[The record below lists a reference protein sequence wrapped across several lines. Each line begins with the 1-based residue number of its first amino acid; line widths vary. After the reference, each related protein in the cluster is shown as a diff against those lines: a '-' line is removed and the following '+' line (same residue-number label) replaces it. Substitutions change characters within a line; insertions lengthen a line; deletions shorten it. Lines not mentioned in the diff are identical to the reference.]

1 MRKHFLILMLLT
13 LLPLA
18 TWATKPTAANASAVA
33 VKATQEWTNQP
44 LGLVETAVKLPDDY
58 DTSVGRVYYIA
69 LLSSQ
74 AAPIKSNP
82 GWSTDLPTRTDI
94 NQYKVYYYITN
105 DGTASYDEDGDVTLI
120 ETAEITKA
128 TIKAANITSPVA
140 PVADESRKYNNG
152 APVNLVTAPEFTG
165 IISDEI
171 ITEYSTDGGSSW
183 STDIPTATVCGSDV
197 TIQWRTQETTHY
209 ESYTAGADVTTSLN
223 KADLTT
229 GDITLPT
236 VISGLK
242 YTGVKQQ
249 IFSANGVSTRGTVY
263 FNVNNQG
270 WRYAENDDAAKANLT
285 PGTHDIPY
293 YVVASDPTNYNNWG
307 DAFNPAGNIQ
317 VTIANGEATAT
328 APTLVSNWTFDG
340 LEKSLLATAGSA
352 TNGTLVY
359 YLGDDEVTEANV
371 KALNAGTYTVSYSV
385 TGNTYFDGIE
395 KQPVGTVTVSQK
407 PLTVAAKTVT
417 KDWDG
422 QANTLSDLYTAS
434 GFVAADDA
442 NKATI
447 LADLLDVN
455 VSTTDAMGATDA
467 GVHTV
472 TLSEKAGQVTNY
484 TADFLVE
491 TSSLTINK
499 VDPNLTTA
507 PAAVENLVYAP
518 ETPQT
523 LVSAGEVANNY
534 GTVEYKLG
542 EGEWGTITNAQA
554 IDAGYYTVS
563 YRVVGDKNHNDLT
576 GADVAASI
584 AKADNTVTVALEGWT
599 YNAQANA
606 PTATATNG
614 TPEFTYA
621 VEGGSEW
628 GTYDAIVNGKA
639 GNYTVKAAVAESAN
653 YKAGEATDN
662 FTIAQAANNVTV
674 AIEGWTYGEEAKA
687 PTTSATFGEAVVTYA
702 VKDSETFG
710 TYDEIVNG
718 QAGNYTVKAAVA
730 ATTDYAAAEATADFT
745 IAKAANTVTVA
756 LEGWAYGATAN
767 EPTATATDGTPE
779 FTYAVAGG
787 SEWGTYD
794 AIVNGKAGSYTV
806 KAAVAESANY
816 NAGEATANFTIAKAA
831 NTVTVAIEGW
841 TYGEEAKAPT
851 TSATFGEAVVTYAV
865 KDSETFGTYDEIVN
879 GQAGN
884 YTVKAAVAGTTDY
897 AAAEATANFEI
908 AKADVVATAPQAL
921 TLTYNGAAQ
930 TLVTAGEATGAEI
943 QFLNGEEW
951 TTAIPQEKNAGA
963 YTVQYKY
970 VADANHNEK
979 AGGEIAVNI
988 QKFNLKFELGNKD
1001 ADWTGEQIP
1010 AEGAYILSV
1019 GALQGDDKIGEEG
1032 AFSLAFPEEVKN
1044 AGTYN
1049 FNKLTP
1055 TFNNDVEN
1063 YTILFSGNA
1072 EVKVNAVDIVAA
1084 DFTAPAAVEDAL
1096 IFNGKAQT
1104 LFVAGE
1110 MVNNYGEIQYSADG
1124 ETWSA
1129 ELTDALKKGT
1139 AAAEYKLFYKVVSDG
1154 NHNDFVAEAPL
1165 TKTIAAKAWAAK
1177 TVAFLGGNL
1186 EYTYNKANRMPA
1198 AADLELFDGKNKLT
1212 ADDYELVITNTQ
1224 IDPETEEPV
1233 VATEAINADTYTF
1246 TYTGKGNFAGNES
1259 VYTLTINKKEIEDV
1273 FALNVEEAEYTSEDQ
1288 IASVT
1293 VTNTGSLVENTD
1305 YTVEKP
1311 AQAINKG
1318 QYDVTITLSGNYTFA
1333 ENENAVVKQFEI
1345 TPAQILIS
1353 AGDVEK
1359 TYDGLA
1365 GLAVAGKAALQPEL
1379 NYAGLKKNDKVED
1392 VITNVA
1398 AGAVTVKDAAAAAA
1412 EYALGIDL
1420 TKFTVAEGNYTVK
1433 ANDVQGKLTINKR
1446 DMAITFA
1453 DRDEE
1458 GNYLISKAY
1467 GAEDDFADVD
1477 ALVELDNNV
1486 AADAETIIAGITV
1499 SRSNADVN
1507 AVGKYDGVLEIA
1519 TEGDVF
1525 ANYNVTATDKGD
1537 FEITAGK
1544 LTIAL
1549 KKAAGK
1555 VYDGVAPEASWTVSA
1570 ADLAV
1575 TGMEESDKIED
1586 IFTTMPT
1593 ATIQAPAKDAATY
1606 VIKLSGAV
1614 APNYEIGSY
1623 LDGQY
1628 IITPKALS
1636 ATVEDQTVQIDAEEL
1651 PHPAAFVIN
1660 GAVEGD
1666 ELNAQLSI
1674 NASTATA
1681 GVFAQG
1687 IELTIDNANYT
1698 LPATYGV
1705 LTVIDPAAV
1714 AQFDVKDADVFDA
1727 IKAAEGATTA
1737 NITGREVA
1745 SKEWIAFILPFD
1757 VTVEKLC
1764 DVFGYSIINTYDAK
1778 NSSASHMKFQIE
1790 QDGVPANTP
1799 FIIKPKKAYA
1809 ADKNMTFED
1818 VVVKAPA
1825 SAKVEIEVGG
1835 NTFVGQYEEFTIVKK
1850 DVPNSTY
1857 LRAGG
1862 WKRAKNSDR
1871 VIEPF
1876 DCYITWPEGVEAPTI
1891 SLEDEGGVTK
1901 IATITTDG
1909 RIIEAEGWYTVNG
1922 MKLDAA
1928 PTEKG
1933 VYIKDGKKVVIK

>member
-1 MRKHFLILMLLT
+1 MRKHFLILMLMA
-13 LLPLA
+13 LLPCVA
-18 TWATKPTAANASAVA
+18 WAIKPTAKTAPAAASASFTYTGEPQTLVTAA
-33 VKATQEWTNQP
+33 V
-44 LGLVETAVKLPDDY
+44 VPDGY
-58 DTSVGRVYYIA
+58 DTSLG
-69 LLSSQ
+69 
-74 AAPIKSNP
+74 
-82 GWSTDLPTRTDI
+82 
-94 NQYKVYYYITN
+94 KVYYLATKGAAPTKDN
-105 DGTASYDEDGDVTLI
+105 PNWSESLPQATDAGTYHVYYYLTKDFTTTFDEDGDIAYV
-120 ETAEITKA
+120 
-128 TIKAANITSPVA
+128 
-140 PVADESRKYNNG
+140 
-152 APVNLVTAPEFTG
+152 
-165 IISDEI
+165 
-171 ITEYSTDGGSSW
+171 
-183 STDIPTATVCGSDV
+183 DV
-197 TIQWRTQETTHY
+197 TI
-209 ESYTAGADVTTSLN
+209 N
-223 KADLTT
+223 KR
-229 GDITLPT
+229 DITASDFT
-236 VISGLK
+236 M
-242 YTGVKQQ
+242 TG
-249 IFSANGVSTRGTVY
+249 ANGLVYDGALHALLTSFAWTDDVVRGTVQY
-263 FNVNNQG
+263 KVGTTSGG
-270 WRYAENDDAAKANLT
+270 WDSAIPTKADAATYGVRVKITGDDNHNDYTSPTTDDGSWCNVEIAKATPVFEAGAVNTNLT
-285 PGTHDIPY
+285 
-293 YVVASDPTNYNNWG
+293 
-307 DAFNPAGNIQ
+307 FNAAAQELI
-317 VTIANGEATAT
+317 AT
-328 APTLVSNWTFDG
+328 APTTTVAGTITYKIGDDTWTTASDVKQTNAGDYAITYTFVPSDASNYNSITEAQELG
-340 LEKSLLATAGSA
+340 TAHIEKAVASYSTLATGVTGSL
-352 TNGTLVY
+352 TYNGAALGLVKTGFKTPHGVGSILWEFAPKGSDS
-359 YLGDDEVTEANV
+359 YLTASKYSDV
-371 KALNAGTYTVSYSV
+371 KATNAGTYDVYYTIKADDS
-385 TGNTYFDGIE
+385 GNYKDGE
-395 KQPVGTVTVSQK
+395 KTSLYGDAGITIAQK

-417 KDWDG
+417 KNWDG
-422 QANTLSDLYTAS
+422 LDVDPATLYTAT
-434 GFVAADDA
+434 GFVTADEA
-442 NKATI
+442 TKATI
-447 LADLLDVN
+447 LAGLLEVTFTSPEGMDV
-455 VSTTDAMGATDA
+455 TDA

-472 TLSEKAGQVTNY
+472 NLSMKGGQTTNY

-491 TSSLTINK
+491 ESSLTINK
-499 VDPNLTTA
+499 VNPVLTTA
-507 PAAVENLVYAP
+507 PAAVENLVYTNEAK
-518 ETPQT
+518 T
-523 LVSAGEVANNY
+523 LVSAGVVENNY

-542 EGEWGTITNAQA
+542 EGAWGEITNAQA
-554 IDAGYYTVS
+554 TDAGNYTVS
-563 YRVVGDKNHNDLT
+563 YRVVGDKNHNDLA

-599 YNAQANA
+599 YNTQANE

-614 TPEFTYA
+614 TPEITYA
-621 VEGGSEW
+621 VAGGSEW

-639 GNYTVKAAVAESAN
+639 GNYTVKAAVAESTN
-653 YKAGEATDN
+653 YNAGEATAN
-662 FTIAQAANNVTV
+662 FTIAQATNTVTV
-674 AIEGWTYGEEAKA
+674 ALEGWTYGATANE

-702 VKDSETFG
+702 VQGEATYG

-779 FTYAVAGG
+779 ITYAVAGG

-816 NAGEATANFTIAKAA
+816 NAGEATANFTIAQAA

-897 AAAEATANFEI
+897 AAAEATADFTI

-921 TLTYNGAAQ
+921 ALTYNGGKQ
-930 TLVTAGEATGAEI
+930 NLVTAGEATGAEI

-951 TTAIPQEKNAGA
+951 TTTIPQGDNAGA

-979 AGGEIAVNI
+979 EGGEIAVNI
-988 QKFNLKFELGNKD
+988 QKFNLKFDLGNKE

-1010 AEGAYILSV
+1010 ADGTYILSV
-1019 GALQGDDKIGEEG
+1019 GALQGDDKIGAEG

-1049 FNKLTP
+1049 FNQLTP

-1072 EVKVNAVDIVAA
+1072 QIKVNAVDIVAA
-1084 DFTAPAAVEDAL
+1084 DFEAPAAVEDAL
-1096 IFNGKAQT
+1096 IYNGKAQT

-1124 ETWSA
+1124 EAWSA
-1129 ELTDALKKGT
+1129 ELTDALKQGT
-1139 AAAEYKLFYKVVSDG
+1139 AAAEYSLYWKVVADA
-1154 NHNDFVAEAPL
+1154 NHNGLVPANPL
-1165 TKTIAAKAWAAK
+1165 TKVIAAKEWAAK
-1177 TVAFLGGNL
+1177 TVAFLDGDL

-1288 IASVT
+1288 IASVS
-1293 VTNTGSLVENTD
+1293 VINTGSLVENTD

-1458 GNYLISKAY
+1458 GNYLINKAY
-1467 GAEDDFADVD
+1467 GADDDFANVA

-1486 AADAETIIAGITV
+1486 AADADAIIAGIEI

-1606 VIKLSGAV
+1606 VIKLAGAV

-1628 IITPKALS
+1628 VITPKALT
-1636 ATVEDQTVQIDAEEL
+1636 ATVEAQTVQIDAEEL
-1651 PHPAAFVIN
+1651 SHPAAFKIED
-1660 GAVEGD
+1660 AVEGD
-1666 ELNAQLSI
+1666 DLKAELSI
-1674 NASTATA
+1674 NVSTAAA
-1681 GVFAQG
+1681 GVFANG
-1687 IELTIDNANYT
+1687 ILLTIDNDNYT
-1698 LPATYGV
+1698 LPATYGE
-1705 LTVIDPAAV
+1705 LTVIDPTAV
-1714 AQFDVKDADVFDA
+1714 AEFDVADADLFDA
-1727 IKAAEGATTA
+1727 IKAAEGATTV

-1745 SKEWIAFILPFD
+1745 SKKWIAFVLPFE
-1757 VTVEKLC
+1757 VTVEQLC

-1809 ADKNMTFED
+1809 ADKNMTFEE

-1857 LRAGG
+1857 LRDGG
-1862 WKRAKNSDR
+1862 WKRAKNNDR

-1876 DCYITWPEGVEAPTI
+1876 DCYITWPEGSEAPSI
-1891 SLEDEGGVTK
+1891 SIEDEGGVTK

>member
-13 LLPLA
+13 LLPLVG
-18 TWATKPTAANASAVA
+18 WATKPGAISGLSLIDQTYNKESHELITGTIGWPATYNHEAAGAGIKYF
-33 VKATQEWTNQP
+33 VKSSYVTPNTSDAGWVTSIP
-44 LGLVETAVKLPDDY
+44 AETDAGDY
-58 DTSVGRVYYIA
+58 YVWYYLEA
-69 LLSSQ
+69 
-74 AAPIKSNP
+74 
-82 GWSTDLPTRTDI
+82 
-94 NQYKVYYYITN
+94 
-105 DGTASYDEDGDVTLI
+105 DGEAFDEDGDVTYMGI
-120 ETAEITKA
+120 AHIRKADFPTSNDDDFVAPTAKEGIIFSGNAQTMFNGGTAPTGGTIKYGVTSDAVTYTDANDNALKA
-128 TIKAANITSPVA
+128 TSVAQADKIYYQITGCKNYNDSEVRSISVEMAKATVDNGGLNVEKSS
-140 PVADESRKYNNG
+140 ESVSNLVFNNG
-152 APVNLVTAPEFTG
+152 AQTLMTQQTIVRLKNNTAIDIEYKNVTLNTTSTTWDADNLKG
-165 IISDEI
+165 INA
-171 ITEYSTDGGSSW
+171 G
-183 STDIPTATVCGSDV
+183 
-197 TIQWRTQETTHY
+197 
-209 ESYTAGADVTTSLN
+209 SYTIEVYAINDYYLANVEFAKFDFTTTIAKADVT
-223 KADLTT
+223 LTE
-229 GDITLPT
+229 PT
-236 VISGLK
+236 K
-242 YTGVKQQ
+242 
-249 IFSANGVSTRGTVY
+249 
-263 FNVNNQG
+263 
-270 WRYAENDDAAKANLT
+270 
-285 PGTHDIPY
+285 
-293 YVVASDPTNYNNWG
+293 ASD
-307 DAFNPAGNIQ
+307 
-317 VTIANGEATAT
+317 
-328 APTLVSNWTFDG
+328 WTYDG
-340 LEKSLLATAGSA
+340 TEKSLLATDGSA

-359 YLGDDEVTEANV
+359 YLGENQVTKDNV
-371 KALNAGTYTVSYSV
+371 KALDAGTYTVSYSV
-385 TGNTYFDGIE
+385 TGDANYNDIA
-395 KQPVGTVTVSQK
+395 KKSIGTVTVAKK
-407 PLTVAAKTVT
+407 PLTVAAQTKTV
-417 KDWDG
+417 DWTGDPIDK
-422 QANTLSDLYTAS
+422 AELYKAT

-455 VSTTDAMGATDA
+455 VSTTEAMGATDA

-472 TLSEKAGQVTNY
+472 TLSEKAGQTTNY

-499 VDPNLTTA
+499 VAATA
-507 PAAVENLVYAP
+507 ATVAGQTVDFTGEA
-518 ETPQT
+518 QT
-523 LVSAGEVANNY
+523 LATVTGNAVGGEMQYSLDGTNY
-534 GTVEYKLG
+534 DTAIPQGT
-542 EGEWGTITNAQA
+542 
-554 IDAGYYTVS
+554 DAKEYTV
-563 YRVVGDKNHNDLT
+563 YYKVVGDKNHTDVDAASVAAKINKVAATAATVAGNTVDFSGENQALATVT
-576 GADVAASI
+576 GAANGGTMMYSLAEDGEYTENVPVASAAGDYTVWYKVVADANHTDVAASSVA
-584 AKADNTVTVALEGWT
+584 AKINKVAATAATVTANALSYTGE
-599 YNAQANA
+599 AQALITVTGEA
-606 PTATATNG
+606 VGGEMLYSLDGGEYSATIPTATD
-614 TPEFTYA
+614 FKD
-621 VEGGSEW
+621 GG
-628 GTYDAIVNGKA
+628 
-639 GNYTVKAAVAESAN
+639 YTVSYKVNADANHTAPDAVDVIAN
-653 YKAGEATDN
+653 
-662 FTIAQAANNVTV
+662 I
-674 AIEGWTYGEEAKA
+674 
-687 PTTSATFGEAVVTYA
+687 
-702 VKDSETFG
+702 
-710 TYDEIVNG
+710 
-718 QAGNYTVKAAVA
+718 
-730 ATTDYAAAEATADFT
+730 
-745 IAKAANTVTVA
+745 
-756 LEGWAYGATAN
+756 
-767 EPTATATDGTPE
+767 
-779 FTYAVAGG
+779 
-787 SEWGTYD
+787 
-794 AIVNGKAGSYTV
+794 GK
-806 KAAVAESANY
+806 
-816 NAGEATANFTIAKAA
+816 I
-831 NTVTVAIEGW
+831 
-841 TYGEEAKAPT
+841 
-851 TSATFGEAVVTYAV
+851 
-865 KDSETFGTYDEIVN
+865 
-879 GQAGN
+879 
-884 YTVKAAVAGTTDY
+884 
-897 AAAEATANFEI
+897 
-908 AKADVVATAPQAL
+908 DVVATAPQAL
-921 TLTYNGAAQ
+921 ALTYNGAKQ
-930 TLVTAGEATGAEI
+930 NLVTAGEATGAEI
-943 QFLNGEEW
+943 QFLNGDEW
-951 TTAIPQEKNAGA
+951 STTIPQGTNAGA

-1044 AGTYN
+1044 AGTYK
-1049 FNKLTP
+1049 FNQLTA
-1055 TFNNDVEN
+1055 TFNGAEN

-1084 DFTAPAAVEDAL
+1084 DFEAPVAVEDAL

-1129 ELTDALKKGT
+1129 ELTDALKQGT
-1139 AAAEYKLFYKVVSDG
+1139 AAAEYKLYYKVVADG

-1165 TKTIAAKAWAAK
+1165 TKTIAAKAWEPNV
-1177 TVAFLGGNL
+1177 VAFLGDVNL
-1186 EYTYNKANRMPA
+1186 EYTYATEQAKGYDFMPA
-1198 AADLELFDGKNKLT
+1198 AADLVLFDGKNKLT

-1233 VATEAINADTYTF
+1233 VATKAINADTYTF
-1246 TYTGKGNFAGNES
+1246 TYTGKGNYDGNKK
-1259 VYTLTINKKEIEDV
+1259 VYTLTINKKQIDDV
-1273 FALNVEEAEYTSEDQ
+1273 FALNVEEAEYTSENQ

-1293 VTNTGSLVENTD
+1293 VTNTLDLVENTD
-1305 YTVEKP
+1305 YTVAKP
-1311 AQAINKG
+1311 EEAINKG
-1318 QYDVTITLSGNYTFA
+1318 QYDVTITLGENYTFA

-1467 GAEDDFADVD
+1467 GADDDFTDV
-1477 ALVELDNNV
+1477 ATLVELDNNV
-1486 AADAETIIAGITV
+1486 AADADAIIAGITIT
-1499 SRSNADVN
+1499 RSNADVN

-1549 KKAAGK
+1549 KTSTGK
-1555 VYDGVAPEASWTVSA
+1555 VYDGAAPEASWTVSA

-1575 TGMEESDKIED
+1575 TGMKESDKIEE

-1593 ATIQAPAKDAATY
+1593 ATIQAPAKDAGTY
-1606 VIKLSGAV
+1606 VIKLDGAV
-1614 APNYEIGSY
+1614 TPNYEIGSY

-1628 IITPKALS
+1628 IITPKALT
-1636 ATVEDQTVQIDAEEL
+1636 ATVEAQTVQIDAEVL
-1651 PHPAAFVIN
+1651 PHPAAFQIT
-1660 GAVEGD
+1660 GAEEGD
-1666 ELNAQLSI
+1666 DLKAKLNI
-1674 NASTATA
+1674 NVSTAA
-1681 GVFAQG
+1681 KGVFANG
-1687 IELTIDNANYT
+1687 IELTIDNDNYT
-1698 LPATYGV
+1698 LPATFGE

-1714 AQFDVKDADVFDA
+1714 AEFDVADADLFDA
-1727 IKAAEGATTA
+1727 IKAAEGATTV

-1745 SKEWIAFILPFD
+1745 SKKWIAFVLPFD
-1757 VTVEKLC
+1757 VTVEQLC
-1764 DVFGYSIINTYDAK
+1764 DVFGYSIINTYDAD
-1778 NSSASHMKFQIE
+1778 NSSAAHMKFQIE

-1809 ADKNMTFED
+1809 ADKNMTFEE

-1876 DCYITWPEGVEAPTI
+1876 DCYITWPEGAEAPSI
-1891 SLEDEGGVTK
+1891 SIEDEGGVTK

>member
-1 MRKHFLILMLLT
+1 MLLT

-33 VKATQEWTNQP
+33 VKSAQEWTNQS
-44 LGLVETAVKLPDDY
+44 LGLVETAVELPNGY

-82 GWSTDLPTRTDI
+82 NWSTELPTKTDI
-94 NQYKVYYYITN
+94 NQYNVYYYITN
-105 DGTASYDEDGDVTLI
+105 DGTASFDEDGDVTLI
-120 ETAEITKA
+120 GTAEITKA

-140 PVADESRKYNNG
+140 AVADESRKYNNG

-165 IISDEI
+165 INDEI
-171 ITEYSTDGGSSW
+171 TTEYSTDGGSSW
-183 STDIPTATVCGSDV
+183 STTIPTATVCGSDV
-197 TIQWRTQETTHY
+197 TIKWRTQATTHY
-209 ESYTAGADVTTSLN
+209 AAYDAGADVTTSLN

-229 GDITLPT
+229 GDITLPI

-242 YTGVKQQ
+242 YTGVEQQ
-249 IFSANGVSTRGTVY
+249 IFSSEGISTRGTVY
-263 FNVNNQG
+263 FDLG
-270 WRYAENDDAAKANLT
+270 AGYRYLLTDAKANLT
-285 PGTHDIPY
+285 PDTYQIPY

-395 KQPVGTVTVSQK
+395 KTELGTVTVSQK
-407 PLTVAAKTVT
+407 TLTVAAKTVT

-434 GFVAADDA
+434 GFVGGESADK
-442 NKATI
+442 KAEI
-447 LADLLDVN
+447 LADLLDVT

-472 TLSEKAGQVTNY
+472 TLNMKGGQKTNY
-484 TADFLVE
+484 IADFLVE
-491 TSSLTINK
+491 ESSLTINK
-499 VDPNLTTA
+499 VNPTLTTV
-507 PAAVENLVYAP
+507 PAAVENLVYTNEAK
-518 ETPQT
+518 T
-523 LVSAGEVANNY
+523 LVSAGVVENNY

-542 EGEWGTITNAQA
+542 EGEWGTIANAQA
-554 IDAGYYTVS
+554 TDAGNYTVS
-563 YRVVGDKNHNDLT
+563 YRVVGDKNHNDLA

-599 YNAQANA
+599 YNAQANE

-614 TPEFTYA
+614 TPEITYA
-621 VEGGSEW
+621 VAGGSEW

-653 YKAGEATDN
+653 YKAGEATAN
-662 FTIAQAANNVTV
+662 FTIAQATNTVTV
-674 AIEGWTYGEEAKA
+674 ALEGWTYGATANE

-702 VKDSETFG
+702 VQGEATYG

-730 ATTDYAAAEATADFT
+730 ETTDYAAAEATADFT

-779 FTYAVAGG
+779 ITYAVAGG

-794 AIVNGKAGSYTV
+794 AIVNGKAGNYTV

-816 NAGEATANFTIAKAA
+816 KAGEATANFTIAQAT
-831 NTVTVAIEGW
+831 NTVTVALEGW
-841 TYGEEAKAPT
+841 TYGATANEPT

-865 KDSETFGTYDEIVN
+865 QGEATYGTYDEIVN

-1044 AGTYN
+1044 AGTYK
-1049 FNKLTP
+1049 FNQLTA
-1055 TFNNDVEN
+1055 TFNGAEN

-1084 DFTAPAAVEDAL
+1084 DFEAPAAVEDAL
-1096 IFNGKAQT
+1096 IFNGKAQD
-1104 LFVAGE
+1104 LFVAGA

-1124 ETWSA
+1124 EAWSA
-1129 ELTDALKKGT
+1129 ELTDALKQGT
-1139 AAAEYKLFYKVVSDG
+1139 AAAEYKLYYKVVADG

-1165 TKTIAAKAWAAK
+1165 TKTIAAKAWDPNV
-1177 TVAFLGGNL
+1177 VAFLAGNL
-1186 EYTYNKANRMPA
+1186 EYTYDTEKAKGYDFMPA
-1198 AADLELFDGKNKLT
+1198 AADLVLIDGTGKNKKILT
-1212 ADDYELVITNTQ
+1212 ADDYELKITSTKVDEETGAAIEATQ
-1224 IDPETEEPV
+1224 
-1233 VATEAINADTYTF
+1233 AINADTYTF
-1246 TYTGKGNFAGNES
+1246 TYTGKGNYAGNVKE
-1259 VYTLTINKKEIEDV
+1259 YTLTINKKEIEDV
-1273 FALNVEEAEYTSEDQ
+1273 FALNAETAEYTSENQ

-1293 VTNTGSLVENTD
+1293 VTNTLDLVENTD
-1305 YTVEKP
+1305 YTVAKP
-1311 AQAINKG
+1311 EEAINKG
-1318 QYDVTITLSGNYTFA
+1318 EYDVTITLGENYTFA
-1333 ENENAVVKQFEI
+1333 GDKNQTVKTFEI

-1365 GLAVAGKAALQPEL
+1365 GLTVAGKAALQPEL

-1467 GAEDDFADVD
+1467 GADDDFTDV
-1477 ALVELDNNV
+1477 ATLVELDNNV
-1486 AADAETIIAGITV
+1486 AADAEAIIGGITIT
-1499 SRSNADVN
+1499 RSNADVN

-1555 VYDGVAPEASWTVSA
+1555 VYDGVAPEASWTVAA

-1593 ATIQAPAKDAATY
+1593 ATIQAPAKDADTY
-1606 VIKLSGAV
+1606 VIKLAGAV

-1628 IITPKALS
+1628 IITPKALT
-1636 ATVEDQTVQIDAEEL
+1636 ATVDAQTIQINAEEL
-1651 PHPAAFVIN
+1651 SHADAFVIN
-1660 GAVEGD
+1660 GAVKGD
-1666 ELNAQLSI
+1666 ELNAEL
-1674 NASTATA
+1674 NLNVETGEA
-1681 GVFAQG
+1681 GVFENG
-1687 IELTIDNANYT
+1687 IVLTIDNDNYT
-1698 LPATYGV
+1698 LPETYGE
-1705 LTVIDPAAV
+1705 LTIIDPEAV

-1745 SKEWIAFILPFD
+1745 AKEWIAFILPFD
-1757 VTVEKLC
+1757 VTVEQLC

-1790 QDGVPANTP
+1790 QEGVPANTP

-1876 DCYITWPEGVEAPTI
+1876 DCYITWPEGVEAPSI
-1891 SLEDEGGVTK
+1891 SIEDEGGVTK

>member
-18 TWATKPTAANASAVA
+18 TWAAKPTAKNAGSVA
-33 VKATQEWTNQP
+33 TYATQEWSGSTIS
-44 LGLVETAVKLPDDY
+44 LVQTAVELPDDY
-58 DTSVGRVYYIA
+58 NQAVGKVYYLA
-69 LLSSQ
+69 QKSTLG
-74 AAPIKSNP
+74 APIKSNP
-82 GWSTDLPTRTDI
+82 NWSESLPTKTDI
-94 NQYKVYYYITN
+94 DTYKVYYYITN
-105 DGTASYDEDGDVTLI
+105 DGTTSFDEDGDVI
-120 ETAEITKA
+120 EIGTAAITKA
-128 TIKAANITSPVA
+128 TITASMF
-140 PVADESRKYNNG
+140 
-152 APVNLVTAPEFTG
+152 TAPLATNNAYNDGANVALVSGLTFAQSFADAAEASVT
-165 IISDEI
+165 
-171 ITEYSTDGGSSW
+171 YALDGGAYSA
-183 STDIPTATVCGSDV
+183 DIPTATTVGNHTVDWK
-197 TIQWRTQETTHY
+197 IGATTHY
-209 ESYTAGADVTTSLN
+209 NEYAGTQLTGVSLAKATLAAEDYVLPLVADN
-223 KADLTT
+223 
-229 GDITLPT
+229 
-236 VISGLK
+236 LK
-242 YTGVKQQ
+242 YTGSNQQ
-249 IFSANGVSTRGTVY
+249 IFKTNGAGGTKGVVY
-263 FNVNNQG
+263 FKVTG
-270 WRYAENDDAAKANLT
+270 WRYDNTDDGAKGNLT
-285 PGTHDIPY
+285 PGTHQIPY
-293 YVVASDPTNYNNWG
+293 YVLANDQNNYNNLG
-307 DAFNPAGNIQ
+307 SDADNDQYGFIS
-317 VTIANGEATAT
+317 VTVDNGQATAV
-328 APTLVSNWTFDG
+328 APTLVAGWTFDAA
-340 LEKSLLATAGSA
+340 EKSLLATDGSA

-359 YLGDDEVTEANV
+359 YLGETQVTKDNV

-385 TGNTYFDGIE
+385 TGNEYFDGIE
-395 KQPVGTVTVSQK
+395 KTEIGTVTVDQK
-407 PLTVAAKTVT
+407 ALTVAAKTVT

-434 GFVAADDA
+434 GFVGGESADD
-442 NKATI
+442 KAEI
-447 LADLLDVN
+447 LAALLN
-455 VSTTDAMGATDA
+455 VAVSSTDEMGVTDA

-472 TLSEKAGQVTNY
+472 TLSEKDAQPTNY
-484 TADFLVE
+484 TADFLVQ
-491 TSSLTINK
+491 SSQLTINK
-499 VDPNLTTA
+499 VNPTLTTV

-542 EGEWGTITNAQA
+542 EGEWGTIANAQA
-554 IDAGYYTVS
+554 TDAGHYTVS
-563 YRVVGDKNHNDLT
+563 YRVVGDKNHNDLAA
-576 GADVAASI
+576 ADVDASI
-584 AKADNTVTVALEGWT
+584 AKADNDVTVTLEDWT
-599 YNAQANA
+599 YNAQANE

-614 TPEFTYA
+614 TPEITYA
-621 VEGGSEW
+621 VAGGSEW

-653 YKAGEATDN
+653 YNAGEATAN
-662 FTIAQAANNVTV
+662 FTIAQATNAVTV
-674 AIEGWTYGEEAKA
+674 DIEGWTYGEEANE
-687 PTTSATFGEAVVTYA
+687 PTITKDFGEVVVTYA
-702 VKDSETFG
+702 KQGEATFG

-718 QAGNYTVKAAVA
+718 QAGDYTVKAAVA
-730 ATTDYAAAEATADFT
+730 ETTDYAAAEATADFT
-745 IAKAANTVTVA
+745 IAKADNTVTVA
-756 LEGWAYGATAN
+756 LDGWTYGATAN
-767 EPTATATDGTPE
+767 EPTASATAGEPVI
-779 FTYAVAGG
+779 TYSADNG
-787 SEWGTYD
+787 ENWGEYAT
-794 AIVNGKAGSYTV
+794 IVNDKAGSYKV

-816 NAGEATANFTIAKAA
+816 NAGEATANFTIAQAA

-851 TSATFGEAVVTYAV
+851 TSAIFGEAVVTYAV

-921 TLTYNGAAQ
+921 ALTYNGGKQ
-930 TLVTAGEATGAEI
+930 NLVTAGEATGAEI

-951 TTAIPQEKNAGA
+951 STTIPQGTNAGA

-979 AGGEIAVNI
+979 EGGEIAVNI
-988 QKFNLKFELGNKD
+988 QKFNLKFDLGNKE

-1010 AEGAYILSV
+1010 ADGTYILSV
-1019 GALQGDDKIGEEG
+1019 GALQGDDKIGAEG

-1044 AGTYN
+1044 AGSYV
-1049 FNKLTP
+1049 FDHLTA

-1063 YTILFSGNA
+1063 YTILFAGNSQ
-1072 EVKVNAVDIVAA
+1072 VKVNPVDIVAD
-1084 DFTAPAAVEDAL
+1084 DFQAPAAVEDAL
-1096 IFNGKAQT
+1096 IYNGKAQT

-1129 ELTDALKKGT
+1129 ELSDALNKGT
-1139 AAAEYKLFYKVVSDG
+1139 AAAEYSLYWKVVADA
-1154 NHNDFVAEAPL
+1154 NHNGLVPANPL
-1165 TKTIAAKAWAAK
+1165 TKVIAAKEWAAK
-1177 TVAFLGGNL
+1177 TVAFLDGDL

-1246 TYTGKGNFAGNES
+1246 TYTGKGNFAGNVK

-1273 FALNVEEAEYTSEDQ
+1273 FALNAEKAEYTSEDQ
-1288 IASVT
+1288 MPTVS

-1318 QYDVTITLSGNYTFA
+1318 QYDVTITLSDNYTFA
-1333 ENENAVVKQFEI
+1333 ENENTVVKKFEI
-1345 TPAQILIS
+1345 TPAQILIT
-1353 AGDVEK
+1353 AGDATK
-1359 TYDGLA
+1359 TYDGTV
-1365 GLAVAGKAALQPEL
+1365 GLENATVPEL
-1379 NYAGLKKNDKVED
+1379 SYAGLKKNDKIAD

-1398 AGAVTVKDAAAAAA
+1398 EGAVTVTDAAAGVA

-1433 ANDVQGKLTINKR
+1433 ANDVQGKLTIKAR
-1446 DMAITFA
+1446 DLAITFA

-1467 GAEDDFADVD
+1467 GAADDFTDVD

-1486 AADAETIIAGITV
+1486 AAEADAIIEGITIT
-1499 SRSNADVN
+1499 RSNADVN

-1575 TGMEESDKIED
+1575 TGMKESDKIEE
-1586 IFTTMPT
+1586 IFTTLPT
-1593 ATIQAPAKDAATY
+1593 ATIQAPAKDADTY
-1606 VIKLSGAV
+1606 VIKLAGAV
-1614 APNYEIGSY
+1614 APNYEIAGY

-1681 GVFAQG
+1681 GVFEEG
-1687 IELTIDNANYT
+1687 IVLTIDNDNYT

-1745 SKEWIAFILPFD
+1745 AKEWIAFILPFD
-1757 VTVEKLC
+1757 VTVEQLC

-1790 QDGVPANTP
+1790 QEGVPANTP

-1818 VVVKAPA
+1818 VVVTAPA

-1862 WKRAKNSDR
+1862 WKRAKNSNR

-1876 DCYITWPEGVEAPTI
+1876 DCYITWPEGVEAPSI
-1891 SLEDEGGVTK
+1891 SIEDEGGVTK

>member
-13 LLPLA
+13 LLPLVG
-18 TWATKPTAANASAVA
+18 WATKPGAISGLSLIDQTYDKGSHELITGTIGWPATYNHEATGAGIKYF
-33 VKATQEWTNQP
+33 VKSSYVTPNTSDGGWVTSIPA
-44 LGLVETAVKLPDDY
+44 ETDAGDY
-58 DTSVGRVYYIA
+58 YVWYYLKA
-69 LLSSQ
+69 
-74 AAPIKSNP
+74 
-82 GWSTDLPTRTDI
+82 
-94 NQYKVYYYITN
+94 
-105 DGTASYDEDGDVTLI
+105 DGEAFDEDGDVTYMGI
-120 ETAEITKA
+120 AHIRKADFPTSNDDGFMAPTAKEGIIFSGYAQTMFNGGTAPTGGTIKYGVTSGAVTYTDAADDALKA
-128 TIKAANITSPVA
+128 TNVAQADKIYYQITGCKNYNDSEVRSISVSMAKATVANGGLTVQSQSASASGLVF
-140 PVADESRKYNNG
+140 NNG
-152 APVNLVTAPEFTG
+152 AQTLMTQQTIVRFQNNVAIDILYKNVTLN
-165 IISDEI
+165 
-171 ITEYSTDGGSSW
+171 
-183 STDIPTATVCGSDV
+183 
-197 TIQWRTQETTHY
+197 TT
-209 ESYTAGADVTTSLN
+209 SYT
-223 KADLTT
+223 
-229 GDITLPT
+229 
-236 VISGLK
+236 
-242 YTGVKQQ
+242 
-249 IFSANGVSTRGTVY
+249 
-263 FNVNNQG
+263 
-270 WRYAENDDAAKANLT
+270 WNDDSLKGTNAGDYDIQVYPSNDSQIANMEFETISFTTNIAKAN
-285 PGTHDIPY
+285 
-293 YVVASDPTNYNNWG
+293 
-307 DAFNPAGNIQ
+307 
-317 VTIANGEATAT
+317 VTLT
-328 APTLVSNWTFDG
+328 APTKASDWTYDG
-340 LEKSLLATAGSA
+340 TEKSLLDNNGTI
-352 TNGTLVY
+352 TNGTLKY
-359 YLGDDEVTEANV
+359 YIGETEYTASTSLV
-371 KALNAGTYTVSYSV
+371 ATNAGSYALSYTV
-385 TGNTYFDGIE
+385 TGDANYNDIAKTSI
-395 KQPVGTVTVSQK
+395 GTVTVAKK

-422 QANTLSDLYTAS
+422 QANTLSDLYTAT

-442 NKATI
+442 KKADI
-447 LADLLDVN
+447 LAALLDVT
-455 VSTTDAMGATDA
+455 VSSTEEMGVTDA

-472 TLSEKAGQVTNY
+472 TLNEKVGQTTNY
-484 TADFLVE
+484 IADFLVAK
-491 TSSLTINK
+491 SSLTIDK
-499 VDPNLTTA
+499 VAATA
-507 PAAVENLVYAP
+507 ATVAGQTVDYNGESQALATVTGEATGGQMQYSLDGTNYDAAI
-518 ETPQT
+518 PQ
-523 LVSAGEVANNY
+523 
-534 GTVEYKLG
+534 GT
-542 EGEWGTITNAQA
+542 
-554 IDAGYYTVS
+554 DAKEYTV
-563 YRVVGDKNHNDLT
+563 YYKVVGDKNHTDVAAASVDAKINQVAATAATVAGNTVDFSGEDQALATVT
-576 GADVAASI
+576 GAANGGTMMYSLAEAGEYTENVPVASAAGDYTVWYKVVADANHTDVAASSVA
-584 AKADNTVTVALEGWT
+584 AKIN
-599 YNAQANA
+599 
-606 PTATATNG
+606 
-614 TPEFTYA
+614 
-621 VEGGSEW
+621 
-628 GTYDAIVNGKA
+628 K
-639 GNYTVKAAVAESAN
+639 
-653 YKAGEATDN
+653 
-662 FTIAQAANNVTV
+662 
-674 AIEGWTYGEEAKA
+674 
-687 PTTSATFGEAVVTYA
+687 
-702 VKDSETFG
+702 
-710 TYDEIVNG
+710 
-718 QAGNYTVKAAVA
+718 VA
-730 ATTDYAAAEATADFT
+730 ATAATVAGNTVDFSGENQALATVTGAANGGTMMYSLAEDGEYTENVPVASAAGDYTVWYKVVADANHTDVAAAS
-745 IAKAANTVTVA
+745 V
-756 LEGWAYGATAN
+756 
-767 EPTATATDGTPE
+767 TAT
-779 FTYAVAGG
+779 
-787 SEWGTYD
+787 
-794 AIVNGKAGSYTV
+794 INK
-806 KAAVAESANY
+806 
-816 NAGEATANFTIAKAA
+816 I
-831 NTVTVAIEGW
+831 
-841 TYGEEAKAPT
+841 
-851 TSATFGEAVVTYAV
+851 
-865 KDSETFGTYDEIVN
+865 
-879 GQAGN
+879 
-884 YTVKAAVAGTTDY
+884 
-897 AAAEATANFEI
+897 
-908 AKADVVATAPQAL
+908 DVVATAPQAL
-921 TLTYNGAAQ
+921 TLTYNGGKQ
-930 TLVTAGEATGAEI
+930 NLVTAGEATGAEI

-951 TTAIPQEKNAGA
+951 STAIPQGDNAGA

-1049 FNKLTP
+1049 FNQLTA
-1055 TFNNDVEN
+1055 TFNGAEN

-1072 EVKVNAVDIVAA
+1072 QIKVNAVDIVAA
-1084 DFTAPAAVEDAL
+1084 DFEAPAAVEDAL
-1096 IFNGKAQT
+1096 FFNGKAQD
-1104 LFVAGE
+1104 LFVAGA

-1124 ETWSA
+1124 EAWSA
-1129 ELTDALKKGT
+1129 ELTDALKQGT
-1139 AAAEYKLFYKVVSDG
+1139 AAAEYKLYYKVVADG

-1165 TKTIAAKAWAAK
+1165 TKTIAAKAWDPNV
-1177 TVAFLGGNL
+1177 VAFLAGNL
-1186 EYTYNKANRMPA
+1186 EYTYDTEKAKGYDFMPA
-1198 AADLELFDGKNKLT
+1198 AADLVLIDGTGKNKKILT
-1212 ADDYELVITNTQ
+1212 ADDYELKITSTKVDEETGAAIEATQ
-1224 IDPETEEPV
+1224 
-1233 VATEAINADTYTF
+1233 AINADTYTF
-1246 TYTGKGNFAGNES
+1246 TYTGKGNYAGNVKE
-1259 VYTLTINKKEIEDV
+1259 YTLTINKKEIEDV
-1273 FALNVEEAEYTSEDQ
+1273 FALNAETAEYTSENQ

-1293 VTNTGSLVENTD
+1293 VTNTLDLVENTD
-1305 YTVEKP
+1305 YTVAKP
-1311 AQAINKG
+1311 EEAINKG
-1318 QYDVTITLSGNYTFA
+1318 QYDVTITLGENYTFA
-1333 ENENAVVKQFEI
+1333 GDKNQTVKTFEI

-1467 GAEDDFADVD
+1467 GADDDFTDV
-1477 ALVELDNNV
+1477 ATLVELDNNV
-1486 AADAETIIAGITV
+1486 AADAEAIIGGITIT
-1499 SRSNADVN
+1499 RSNADVN

-1593 ATIQAPAKDAATY
+1593 ATIQAPAKDADTY
-1606 VIKLSGAV
+1606 VIKLAGAV

-1628 IITPKALS
+1628 IITPKPLT
-1636 ATVEDQTVQIDAEEL
+1636 ATVDAQTIQINAEEL
-1651 PHPAAFVIN
+1651 SHADAFVIN
-1660 GAVEGD
+1660 GAVKGD
-1666 ELNAQLSI
+1666 ELNAEL
-1674 NASTATA
+1674 NLNVETGEA
-1681 GVFAQG
+1681 GVFENG
-1687 IELTIDNANYT
+1687 IVLTIDNDNYT
-1698 LPATYGV
+1698 LPATYGE
-1705 LTVIDPAAV
+1705 LTIIDPEAV

-1745 SKEWIAFILPFD
+1745 AKEWIAFILPFD
-1757 VTVEKLC
+1757 VTVEQLC

-1876 DCYITWPEGVEAPTI
+1876 DCYITWPEGVEAPSI
-1891 SLEDEGGVTK
+1891 SIEDEGGVTK